1 MQGMKGSVGSQ
12 TGAAP
17 IKAKIAYWRGAR
29 ERGESG
35 LLAPEGWV
43 AFAVYEVRALPDF
56 SAARFPDLSGLDAA
70 QRLQRV
76 AERQGQFIT
85 ALHALGPQFGF
96 TLRYVYEP
104 PAEGEGRI
112 RLFFVG
118 RAFSETEREAA
129 AALEPL
135 REVIGRAFPA
145 YYRLEERTAADGA
158 WREALGLDGMRS
170 IAEVLK
176 PEQVLQTWHDPAIT
190 GFSFYYF
197 PVSFDPGSNSMVEF
211 CQALANGGQ
220 ERVVVD
226 LCLVPA
232 FRLTPTERDETTA
245 WLRITDRWKS
255 KQQVEMPGGLYS
267 KASTV
272 ELAPDPQADKV
283 GKAYADLQS
292 RYGGLDTPLFLY
304 AIRCLWTNPQPPQHL
319 LASLAAHALKPG
331 SGSYLAPVPGDHAA
345 FQKALNAARLCYVTP
360 AVCNEAIWRHPE
372 APETLRRLHR
382 LADVKEIAGFFRLP
396 VPGREGCPGIPLDA
410 GFVQPV
416 PPSATPSERAPAIA
430 IGAFIERGRITADLA
445 EISPLELTKHLLVVG
460 QPGSGKTTCCFHLLE
475 QAWTQWRVP
484 FLVLEPAK
492 TEYRALRQVRGI
504 AESLLVFTVG
514 NERTAPFRFN
524 PFEVQDGVSVAEH
537 ISALNT
543 CFGGAFELWE
553 PLPMVLDEAIRAVYA
568 DRGWSEY
575 GVGGDDPDL
584 EPPTLADLYHRA
596 LQVAKTKQYRG
607 ETAGNLQGALET
619 RIGSLLRGP
628 KGRCFNTRRSV
639 PMEMLMERPVV
650 LELDSLNAEEQALMM
665 MFLLTFVREQA
676 KARRRSGSPL
686 KHLLVVEEAH
696 NVIGRASQVGQ
707 AQRGNPKE
715 VAIRFFV
722 NMLAEMRA
730 LGEGIAIADQL
741 PTAIAIE
748 AIKNTSIKIM
758 HQLVAADDREELGR
772 AMVFDPAQFGG
783 AATLPVGQS
792 YVFMGGW
799 PRSRLVQEPNFKA
812 RHGVESPP
820 TDVEVAD
827 GMRDFYRG
835 ESIRSIYLPYKG
847 CGEVCETCDP
857 RVREDSER
865 RMRQVWSELQRA
877 RAQQPTVEPLVLAA
891 QAFADA
897 LPGNASPAS
906 DPTSPLRNQCAA
918 VHFADH
924 IVARLQ
930 REQARCG

>member
-1 MQGMKGSVGSQ
+1 MQDMTDLGGGRSGV
-12 TGAAP
+12 AP
-17 IKAKIAYWRGAR
+17 IKAKIAHWRGAR

-43 AFAVYEVRALPDF
+43 AFAVYEVRAVPDF
-56 SAARFPDLSGLDAA
+56 SAARFPDLTGLDAA

-85 ALHALGPQFGF
+85 ALHALGPRFGF
-96 TLRYVYEP
+96 ALRYVYQP
-104 PAEGEGRI
+104 PVQGEGRI
-112 RLFFVG
+112 RLFFIG
-118 RAFSETEREAA
+118 RAFGETEREAA
-129 AALEPL
+129 AGLEPL
-135 REVIGRAFPA
+135 REVVGRVFPA
-145 YYRLEERTAADGA
+145 YYPLEERTPADGV
-158 WREALGLDGMRS
+158 WREALGLDGMMS
-170 IAEVLK
+170 TAEVLK
-176 PEQVLQTWHDPAIT
+176 PEQTLQTWHDPGLT

-197 PVSFDPGSNSMVEF
+197 PVSFAPGNNSMVEF
-211 CQALANGGQ
+211 CQALANGSQ
-220 ERVVVD
+220 DRVMVD

-232 FRLTPTERDETTA
+232 VHLTPTERDEMTA
-245 WLRITDRWKS
+245 WLRITERWGRE
-255 KQQVEMPGGLYS
+255 QHVDVPGGLYS
-267 KASTV
+267 QGGKV
-272 ELAPDPQADKV
+272 ELAPDPRAKDV

-304 AIRCLWTNPQPPQHL
+304 AIRCLWSNPQPPQHL
-319 LASLAAHALKPG
+319 LANLAAHALSPG
-331 SGSYLAPVPGDHAA
+331 SGSYLALVPGDHAA

-360 AVCNEAIWRHPE
+360 AVCNETIWRHPE

-382 LADVKEIAGFFRLP
+382 LADVKEISGFFRLP
-396 VPGREGCPGIPLDA
+396 VPGREGCPGIPLDT
-410 GFVQPV
+410 GFARSDA
-416 PPSATPSERAPAIA
+416 PPERARAVA
-430 IGAFIERGRITADLA
+430 VGAFVERGRVTADPA

-504 AESLLVFTVG
+504 AENLLVFTVG

-553 PLPMVLDEAIRAVYA
+553 PLPMVLDEAIRAIYA

-584 EPPTLADLYHRA
+584 EPPTLADLYDRA

-607 ETAGNLQGALET
+607 ETAGNIQGAMET

-639 PMEMLMERPVV
+639 PMEVLMERPVV

-676 KARRRSGSPL
+676 KARRLSGSPL

-730 LGEGIAIADQL
+730 LGEGIVIADQL
-741 PTAIAIE
+741 PTAIAVE
-748 AIKNTSIKIM
+748 AIKNTSIKVM

-772 AMVFDPAQFGG
+772 AMVFDPAQFEG

-820 TDVEVAD
+820 TDAEVAD

-847 CGEVCETCDP
+847 CGEVCATCNP

-865 RMRQVWSELQRA
+865 RMQRVWAELQRV
-877 RAQQPTVEPLVLAA
+877 RAQEPKAEPLALAA

-897 LPGNASPAS
+897 LPVNATPAS
-906 DPTSPLRNQCAA
+906 DPMARLRGQCAA

-924 IVARLQ
+924 IVARLKL
-930 REQARCG
+930 EQAR